1 MNRDH
6 ERPIDFS
13 PLDPTTDQERFKAMV
28 EGIVARAA
36 HELATRRTRFNPFI
50 QLASWRR
57 PMLAAAAVVA
67 VVSATILTRTQVP
80 QPAVEP
86 ETDGIAE
93 AVGVPVELAQ
103 WIWDGEVPTTADLFA
118 AFDQ

>member
-13 PLDPTTDQERFKAMV
+13 PLDPTSDQERFETMV

-36 HELATRRTRFNPFI
+36 HELVTRRTRFNPFL

-67 VVSATILTRTQVP
+67 VVSATILTQYQVP
-80 QPAVEP
+80 QPVER

>member
-13 PLDPTTDQERFKAMV
+13 PLDPTTDHERFEAMV

-36 HELATRRTRFNPFI
+36 HELAPRRTRFNPFI
-50 QLASWRR
+50 QLAFWRR

-67 VVSATILTRTQVP
+67 VVSATILTQYRAP
-80 QPAVEP
+80 QPAEGG

>member
-13 PLDPTTDQERFKAMV
+13 PLDPISDQERFETMV

-36 HELATRRTRFNPFI
+36 HELVTRRTRFNPFL

-67 VVSATILTRTQVP
+67 VVSATILTQYQVP
-80 QPAVEP
+80 QPVER